1 VDEIEMIA
9 GKLVMRSNAVWMI
22 CKLGAPGFLLARPDR
37 MIARKM
43 AECGETIAA
52 GLPTSSTTDWILAY
66 SVLV

>member
-1 VDEIEMIA
+1 MIA

-22 CKLGAPGFLLARPDR
+22 RKLGAPDFLLALPDR
-37 MIARKM
+37 VNARQI

-66 SVLV
+66 LVLV